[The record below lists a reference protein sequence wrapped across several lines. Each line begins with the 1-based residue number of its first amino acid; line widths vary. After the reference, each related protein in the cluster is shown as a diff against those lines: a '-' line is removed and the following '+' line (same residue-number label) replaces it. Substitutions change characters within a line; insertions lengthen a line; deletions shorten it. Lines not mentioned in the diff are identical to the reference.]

1 MAAINHPLNW
11 TMETMDYILQE
22 GDKLYTTINVV
33 HELLL
38 PSDLPT
44 CVHIN
49 NRVFE
54 IVRGKEAFGSFV
66 ENITETKKL
75 LFTLCTFIQKTATST
90 LLCMGDKTGSSALAL
105 LSMDTSFLAEL
116 CNSFAI

>member
-1 MAAINHPLNW
+1 
-11 TMETMDYILQE
+11 MDYILQE
-22 GDKLYTTINVV
+22 GDKLYTTINVG

-49 NRVFE
+49 NRVCE

-66 ENITETKKL
+66 ENITETIK
-75 LFTLCTFIQKTATST
+75 TLICI
-90 LLCMGDKTGSSALAL
+90 MYIHP
-105 LSMDTSFLAEL
+105 E
-116 CNSFAI
+116 NSNIRIIMYG